1 MVDKIIV
8 PRRPEDWFE
17 TGTDRRTGKPT
28 FEFTLRAFRFF
39 EAVTDNSNVSLDD
52 IARALAGLTEFDDIF
67 TERAKDQLKDDVVV
81 TAVDLTTIG
90 DQIIVATD
98 KLTVKLN
105 AEPQD
110 RELVKIHANN
120 GRVYIDANGKTI
132 NGELDAII
140 RRNFTTWDI
149 LYIVELDSWIII

>member
-17 TGTDRRTGKPT
+17 SGTDRKGKPT
-28 FEFTLRAFRFF
+28 LEFTLRAFRFF

-67 TERAKDQLKDDVVV
+67 TESAKDQLKDDVVV

-105 AEPQD
+105 ATPQD
-110 RELVKIHANN
+110 RELVRVHANN
-120 GRVYIDANGKTI
+120 GRVDIDANGKKI
-132 NGELDAII
+132 NDELVAII

>member
-17 TGTDRRTGKPT
+17 SITDRNGKPAL
-28 FEFTLRAFRFF
+28 EFTLRAFRFF
-39 EAVTDNSNVSLDD
+39 EAVTDNGNTSLDD

-67 TERAKDQLKDDVVV
+67 TESAKDQLRDNVVV
-81 TAVDLTTIG
+81 TAVDLATIG

-98 KLTVKLN
+98 KLTVTLN
-105 AEPQD
+105 ATPQD

-120 GRVYIDANGKTI
+120 GRVDIDANGKTI
-132 NGELDAII
+132 NGESDAII

>member
-8 PRRPEDWFE
+8 PRRPEDWF
-17 TGTDRRTGKPT
+17 TVGTDRNGKPT
-28 FEFTLRAFRFF
+28 IEFTLRAFRFF
-39 EAVTDNSNVSLDD
+39 ESVTDNSNVSLDD
-52 IARALAGLTEFDDIF
+52 IAKALAGLTEFDDIF
-67 TERAKDQLKDDVVV
+67 SESAQDQLRDDVVV
-81 TAVDLTTIG
+81 TAADYTTIG

-98 KLTVKLN
+98 ELTVTLN
-105 AEPQD
+105 ATPED

-120 GRVYIDANGKTI
+120 GRVDIDANGKTI
-132 NGELDAII
+132 NGETDAII